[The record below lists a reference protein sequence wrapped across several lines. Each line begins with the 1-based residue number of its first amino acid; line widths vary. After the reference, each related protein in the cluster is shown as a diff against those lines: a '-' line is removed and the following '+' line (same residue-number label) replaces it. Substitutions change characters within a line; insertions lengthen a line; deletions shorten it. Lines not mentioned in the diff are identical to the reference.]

1 MSKINETVLICGI
14 VKNCDKRL
22 NVNINHAIKTGEA
35 FQDYR
40 VIIYENNSTDN
51 TKKILTNFKNNSK
64 FIIKSEDIDLNN
76 KENFDL
82 WAYTKI
88 TGSSH
93 PCRIEL
99 ISNARNKVVD
109 EINNSEFNNFSYVIW
124 IDMDSNGWDINGI
137 IHSFLNKHSWDVV
150 YANNPHNYYDL
161 YALRDKRLSFGPEI
175 IGDLFWTQLPNFKI
189 NPNNNLIP
197 VYSAFGGL
205 GIYKKEIFK
214 NHKFY
219 FKVNN
224 YVKEMYSSLLKNTTI
239 DERLL
244 QIIKNEDIKFPGG
257 VKDEESGIYWKA
269 NSGYDGPV
277 VCEHV
282 VLNFELVSHGYK
294 LFINPK
300 MIYTRGN

>member
-22 NVNINHAIKTGEA
+22 NLNLIHAIKTGEI
-35 FQDYR
+35 FKDYR
-40 VIIYENNSTDN
+40 IVIYENNSTDN
-51 TKKILTNFKNNSK
+51 TKQILNNFKSNSK
-64 FIIKSEDIDLNN
+64 FIIKSENIDLKN
-76 KENFDL
+76 KTNFDL

-88 TGSSH
+88 TGSDH

-99 ISNARNKVVD
+99 ISNARNKVID
-109 EINNSEFNNFSYVIW
+109 IINTSEFNNFSYVIW

-137 IHSFLNKHSWDVV
+137 VNSFLNKEAWDVV
-150 YANNPHNYYDL
+150 YANTPQKYYDI
-161 YALRDKRLSFGPEI
+161 YALRDERFCFGPEI
-175 IGDLFWTQLPNFKI
+175 IGELFWTQLPQFKI

-214 NHKFY
+214 DHRFY
-219 FKVNN
+219 FKVNE
-224 YVKEMYSSLLKNTTI
+224 YVKKQYSLILKNNTI
-239 DERLL
+239 DEKILT
-244 QIIKNEDIKFPGG
+244 IIENEDTKSPGG
-257 VKDEESGIYWKA
+257 IKDEESGIYWKA
-269 NSGYDGPV
+269 NSGYNGPV

-300 MIYTRGN
+300 MMYHQGN